1 MVYTMEHGQCYAW
14 VPHKLFT
21 LKNNV
26 CFRYKVYVVCFIV
39 TYVNELIEVIIVG
52 FENNYMYLDNFRP
65 PTYLRRPIFL

>member
-1 MVYTMEHGQCYAW
+1 M
-14 VPHKLFT
+14 PHKLFT

-39 TYVNELIEVIIVG
+39 TYVHELIEVIIVG

-65 PTYLRRPIFL
+65 PTYTDRFFSKTKLKSADKCLD